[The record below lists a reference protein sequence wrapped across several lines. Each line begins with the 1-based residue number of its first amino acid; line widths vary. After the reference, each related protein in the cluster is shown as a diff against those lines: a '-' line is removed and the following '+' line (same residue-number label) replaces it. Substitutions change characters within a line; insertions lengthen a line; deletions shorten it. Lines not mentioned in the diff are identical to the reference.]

1 MIKRLCV
8 AALVV
13 LSFGSITNLWAQD
26 VTITGTVTD
35 AQFHQPLP
43 GVAVLQE
50 DQNVG
55 TVTDFDGKYTI
66 KCATSTGTITF
77 RFLGMRFEERS
88 YDASTSTID
97 VEMREDS
104 QDMEEI
110 VVVAYGVRKKGTITG
125 SVSTISNDKIAD
137 APTAGFDQAL
147 QGKATGLTVLSNSG
161 EPSQTATFQIR
172 GTNSINSGT
181 APLFILDGIPV
192 SASDFNALSPADIE
206 SVNVLKDAGSTSI
219 YGARAA
225 NGVVV
230 ITTKRGLS
238 MDQAKVTIRAQ
249 RGISQ
254 LAHGK
259 WNLMNTAERIE
270 FEKEV
275 GLDAGQNYDILAK
288 TDVNWRD
295 LVFNDDAMLQSYD
308 IQVNKAAD
316 NLNYYVSAGF
326 FDQNGIAQ
334 GSRFR
339 RYNSRINA
347 DVKVSDKLKI
357 GTNTMLAYEEVQ
369 QADDGQYSLYSPISA
384 CRFMLPYWNP
394 YTKDGKIA
402 KTGSKDWKGTSVN
415 PIEWMDAN
423 PLKHKKYKSLLSLFA
438 EYVPVENLTWK
449 TTLGIDYT
457 HGTADMKSRPSFPAN
472 NGVGRAGRSTYD
484 NINLTITNTLNYLWD
499 VNDDSHFT
507 FLLGQ
512 EGVNNTQE
520 QFQVVTRG
528 QNNDF
533 LTNLSSAT
541 SATSWG
547 DGKSSYAY
555 LSFFGRSE
563 YNYKGKYYIDGSL
576 RSDASS
582 RFGKDGR
589 WATFWSVGGMWDML
603 DESWMVGS
611 RSFLSRMQIAVST
624 GTSGNSSIPNYD
636 HLALVG
642 GGAVYED
649 ESGIYPMQ
657 QGNEN
662 LRWEKLWSSNIAIH
676 SSFWSRLNLNV
687 ELYYKRTTDMLMAV
701 PQSYSLTG
709 ASSRWDN
716 VGEMVNK
723 GVEVSVD
730 ATVFQ
735 SGDLR
740 ISVNASASYN
750 NNEIKELYNGLD
762 EYEMSG
768 TNTKLVVGH
777 SVGEFYIN
785 RFAGV
790 NPANG
795 DALWLTKDG
804 ELTTDYKESD
814 KVMVGKNYIAPWQG
828 GFELNASWK
837 GIALSSQWSW
847 VYDRW
852 MINNDRFF
860 EESNGLYSVY
870 NQSKRMLYDRWKNPG
885 DVTDI
890 PRYGIAPQMDT
901 HLLEDASFLRLK
913 NLSLSYSFPSDMLHK
928 TQFFHS
934 ARVFCQVQNLLT
946 FTNFSGLD
954 PESSANVYKAQ
965 YPMTKQFTFG
975 AEFTF

>member
-1 MIKRLCV
+1 MVKRLCV
-8 AALVV
+8 AALIV
-13 LSFGSITNLWAQD
+13 LSFGSISNLWAQD
-26 VTITGTVTD
+26 VTITGVVTD

-43 GVAVLQE
+43 GVAVVQE
-50 DQNVG
+50 EQNVVV
-55 TVTDFDGKYTI
+55 VTDFDGNYTI
-66 KCATSTGTITF
+66 KCSTANNTLSF
-77 RFLGMRFEERS
+77 RYLGMRTEVRE
-88 YDASTSTID
+88 YDASTTKID
-97 VEMREDS
+97 VEMRDDS

-137 APTAGFDQAL
+137 TPTASFDQAL
-147 QGKATGLTVLSNSG
+147 QGKAAGLTVMSNSG

-181 APLFILDGIPV
+181 APLFILDGVPV
-192 SASDFNALSPADIE
+192 SASDFNALSPGDIE
-206 SVNVLKDAGSTSI
+206 SVNVLKDASSTSI

-238 MDQAKVTIRAQ
+238 MDDVKVTVRGQ

-254 LAHGK
+254 LAQGK
-259 WNLMNTAERIE
+259 WHLMNTAERIE

-275 GLDAGQNYDILAK
+275 GIDAGQNYAQLSK

-295 LVFNDDAMLQSYD
+295 IVFNDDAMLQSYEV
-308 IQVNKAAD
+308 QVNKATD
-316 NLNYYVSAGF
+316 KLHYYVSGGF
-326 FDQNGIAQ
+326 FDQNGIAH
-334 GSRFR
+334 SSKFR
-339 RYNSRINA
+339 RYNTRVNA
-347 DVKVSDKLKI
+347 DVKTSDKLKI

-369 QADDGQYSLYSPISA
+369 QAEDGQYALYSPISA

-402 KTGSKDWKGTSVN
+402 KSDSKDWKGTSVN
-415 PIEWMDAN
+415 PIEWIMAN
-423 PLKHKKYKSLLSLFA
+423 PMEHKKYKALSSMFV
-438 EYVPVENLTWK
+438 EIVPVEGLTWK
-449 TTLGIDYT
+449 STFGIDYT
-457 HGTADMKSRPSFPAN
+457 HGTTDMKSRPSFSGN
-472 NGVGRAGRSTYD
+472 NGIGRAGKSSYD
-484 NINLTITNTLNYLWD
+484 TVNLTITNTLNYLWD
-499 VNDDSHFT
+499 MDDDNHFT

-512 EGVNNTQE
+512 EGVNNSQE

-533 LTNLSSAT
+533 LTNLSAAT
-541 SATSWG
+541 DATSWG
-547 DGKSSYAY
+547 VSKSAYAY
-555 LSFFGRSE
+555 LSFFGRAE
-563 YNYKGKYYIDGSL
+563 YNYQGKYYLDGSI

-589 WATFWSVGGMWDML
+589 WATFWSVGGMWDIL
-603 DESWMVGS
+603 GEQWMAGT
-611 RSFLSRMQIAVST
+611 RSVLTRMQIALST

-642 GGAVYED
+642 GGAIYD
-649 ESGIYPMQ
+649 GESGIYPMQ
-657 QGNEN
+657 QGNPK
-662 LRWEKLWSSNIAIH
+662 LRWEKLWSNNLAIH
-676 SSFWSRLNLNV
+676 SSLWSKLNLNV

-701 PQSYSLTG
+701 PQSYSQTG

-723 GVEVSVD
+723 GIEISAD

-735 SGDLR
+735 RGDLL
-740 ISVNASASYN
+740 ISVNATASYN
-750 NNEIKELYNGLD
+750 KNEIKELYNGLD

-795 DALWLTKDG
+795 DALWLTKEG
-804 ELTTDYKESD
+804 ALTTEYKESD
-814 KVMVGKNYIAPWQG
+814 KVMIGKNYIAPWQG
-828 GFELNASWK
+828 GFGFSAMWK
-837 GIALSSQWSW
+837 GLVLATQWSW

-852 MINNDRFF
+852 MINNDRYF

-870 NQSKRMLYDRWKNPG
+870 NQSKRMLYDRWKQPG
-885 DVTDI
+885 DVKDI
-890 PRYGIAPQMDT
+890 PRYGVAPQMDS

-913 NLSLSYSFPSDMLHK
+913 NVSLSYSFPSEMLKK
-928 TQFFHS
+928 TNFFSS
-934 ARVFCQVQNLLT
+934 ARVSFQAQNLLT
-946 FTNFSGLD
+946 FTKFSGLD

-965 YPMTKQFTFG
+965 YPMTKQFTIG

>member
-1 MIKRLCV
+1 M
-8 AALVV
+8 AV
-13 LSFGSITNLWAQD
+13 LFVLLLGENTNLRAQD
-26 VTITGTVTD
+26 VTISGIVTD

-43 GVAVLQE
+43 GVAVVMLE
-50 DQNVG
+50 DQGVG
-55 TVTDFDGKYTI
+55 TVTDFDGRYTI
-66 KCATSTGTITF
+66 KCSAPTGTITF
-77 RFLGMRFEERS
+77 RFLGMRTEERL
-88 YDASTSTID
+88 YDAKTTTID
-97 VEMREDS
+97 VEMRDDS
-104 QDMEEI
+104 QDMEEV

-125 SVSTISNDKIAD
+125 SVSTVSNDKIAD

-147 QGKATGLTVLSNSG
+147 QGKAAGLTVLSNSG

-181 APLFILDGIPV
+181 APLFILDGVPV
-192 SASDFNALSPADIE
+192 SASDFNALSPGDIE
-206 SVNVLKDAGSTSI
+206 SVNVLKDASSTSI

-238 MDQAKVTIRAQ
+238 MDEAKITVRGQ

-254 LAHGK
+254 LAQGK

-275 GLDAGQNYDILAK
+275 GLDEGQNYDILSK

-295 LVFNDDAMLQSYD
+295 IVFNDNAILQSYD
-308 IQVNKAAD
+308 LQINKATER
-316 NLNYYVSAGF
+316 LNYYLSAGF
-326 FDQNGIAQ
+326 FDQDGIAQ
-334 GSRFR
+334 GSMFR
-339 RYNSRINA
+339 RYNTRINA
-347 DVKVSDKLKI
+347 DVKASDKLKI

-369 QADDGQYSLYSPISA
+369 QAEDGQYALYSPISA

-402 KTGSKDWKGTSVN
+402 KSDSKDWRGTSVN
-415 PIEWMDAN
+415 PIEWMEAN
-423 PLKHKKYKSLLSLFA
+423 PVKHKKYKSLTSLFV
-438 EYVPVENLTWK
+438 EIVPTEGLTWK
-449 TTLGIDYT
+449 TTLGVDYT
-457 HGTADMKSRPSFPAN
+457 HGTADMKSRPSFSAN
-472 NGVGRAGRSTYD
+472 NNNGRAGRSTYD
-484 NINLTITNTLNYLWD
+484 YVNLTVTNTLNYLRD
-499 VNDDSHFT
+499 IDEDNHLNI
-507 FLLGQ
+507 LLGQ
-512 EGVNNTQE
+512 EGVDNNQE
-520 QFQVVTRG
+520 QFQVITRG

-541 SATSWG
+541 MATSWS
-547 DGKSSYAY
+547 DSKSAYAY
-555 LSFFGRSE
+555 LSFFGRAE
-563 YNYKGKYYIDGSL
+563 YNYKGKYYLDGSL

-603 DESWMVGS
+603 GETWMTGLRGLVT
-611 RSFLSRMQIAVST
+611 RMQVSLST

-642 GGAVYED
+642 GGAVYMG

-657 QGNEN
+657 QGNEK
-662 LRWEKLWSSNIAIH
+662 LRWEKLWSNNLAIH
-676 SSFWSRLNLNV
+676 TSFASRVNLNV

-709 ASSRWDN
+709 DGSRWDN

-723 GVEVSVD
+723 GVEISLD
-730 ATVFQ
+730 GILLRKDDLTISANAT
-735 SGDLR
+735 
-740 ISVNASASYN
+740 ASYN
-750 NNEIKELYNGLD
+750 SNEIKELYNGID
-762 EYEMSG
+762 EYEVSG

-785 RFAGV
+785 RYAGV

-795 DALWLTKDG
+795 DALWLTKEG

-814 KVMVGKNYIAPWQG
+814 KVMIGKNYNAPWQG
-828 GFELNASWK
+828 GFGLDVMWK
-837 GIALSSQWSW
+837 GIALKTQWSW
-847 VYDRW
+847 VCDRW

-870 NQSKRMLYDRWKNPG
+870 NQSRRMLYDRWKKPG

-913 NLSLSYSFPSDMLHK
+913 NVSLSYSLPQDMLKK
-928 TQFFHS
+928 TNFFTA
-934 ARVFCQVQNLLT
+934 ARVYFQAQNLLT
-946 FTNFSGLD
+946 FTKFSGLD
-954 PESSANVYKAQ
+954 PESTANVYKAQ

-975 AEFTF
+975 AEITF

>member
-1 MIKRLCV
+1 M
-8 AALVV
+8 AQEVV
-13 LSFGSITNLWAQD
+13 IS
-26 VTITGTVTD
+26 GTVVD

-43 GVAVLQE
+43 GVAVLWE
-50 DQNVG
+50 DQNIG
-55 TVTDFDGKYTI
+55 TATDFDGKYTI
-66 KCATSTGTITF
+66 KCNTSSGSLTF
-77 RFLGMRFEERS
+77 RFLGMRTEIRNFDS
-88 YDASTSTID
+88 STTTID
-97 VEMREDS
+97 VEMSDDS
-104 QDMEEI
+104 HDMDEV

-125 SVSTISNDKIAD
+125 SVSTISNEKIAD

-147 QGKATGLTVLSNSG
+147 QGKAAGLTVLSNSG
-161 EPSQTATFQIR
+161 EPSQTASFQIR

-181 APLFILDGIPV
+181 APLFILDGVPV

-206 SVNVLKDAGSTSI
+206 SVNVLKDASSTSI

-238 MDQAKVTIRAQ
+238 MNEAKVTVRAQ

-275 GLDAGQNYDILAK
+275 GLDAGQNYEVLSK

-295 LVFNDDAMLQSYD
+295 LVFNDDALLQSYD
-308 IQVNKAAD
+308 IQVNKATD

-334 GSRFR
+334 GSKFR
-339 RYNSRINA
+339 RYNTRINA
-347 DVKVSDKLKI
+347 DVRATEKLKI
-357 GTNTMLAYEEVQ
+357 GTNIMLAYEEVE
-369 QADDGQYSLYSPISA
+369 QAEDGQYALYSPISA

-402 KTGSKDWKGTSVN
+402 KSDSKDWKGTSVN
-415 PIEWMDAN
+415 PIEWIEAN
-423 PLKHKKYKSLLSLFA
+423 PVKHKKYKSLSSVFV
-438 EYVPVENLTWK
+438 EYVPVEGLTWK
-449 TTLGIDYT
+449 TTFGIDYT

-472 NGVGRAGRSTYD
+472 NGTGRAGRSSYD
-484 NINLTITNTLNYLWD
+484 NVNLTITNTLNYLWD
-499 VNDDSHFT
+499 LNDDNHFT

-512 EGVNNTQE
+512 EGVNNSEE

-541 SATSWG
+541 DATSWG
-547 DGKSSYAY
+547 DAKSAYAF
-555 LSFFGRSE
+555 LSFFGRAE
-563 YNYKGKYYIDGSL
+563 YNYGGRYYIDGSL

-603 DESWMVGS
+603 GEAWMTGV
-611 RSFLSRMQIAVST
+611 RRVMTRMQVALST

-642 GGAVYED
+642 GGAVYEG

-657 QGNEN
+657 QGNEK
-662 LRWEKLWSSNIAIH
+662 LRWEKLWSNNLALHTSLLN
-676 SSFWSRLNLNV
+676 RVNLNV
-687 ELYYKRTTDMLMAV
+687 ELYYKQTTDMLMAV

-709 ASSRWDN
+709 ASNRWDN

-723 GVEVSVD
+723 GVEISVD
-730 ATVFQ
+730 ATLFQ
-735 SGDLR
+735 KHDFL
-740 ISVNASASYN
+740 ISVNATASYN
-750 NNEIKELYNGLD
+750 DNEIKELYNGLD

-795 DALWLTKDG
+795 DALWLTKEG
-804 ELTTDYKESD
+804 QLTTDYKESD
-814 KVMVGKNYIAPWQG
+814 KVMYGKNYIAPWQG
-828 GFELNASWK
+828 GFGLNASWK
-837 GIALSSQWSW
+837 GITLSSQWSW

-870 NQSKRMLYDRWKNPG
+870 NQSKRMLYNRWKNPG

-913 NLSLSYSFPSDMLHK
+913 NLSLAYSFPSEMLGK
-928 TQFFHS
+928 TKFFAS
-934 ARVFCQVQNLLT
+934 ARVFVQAQNLLT
-946 FTNFSGLD
+946 FTRFSGLD
-954 PESSANVYKAQ
+954 PESNANVYKAQ
-965 YPMTKQFTFG
+965 YPMTRQFTFG